1 MLDIKSSNSTVS
13 LPPVRRAKDLEEAMS
28 MPSDDRTASKLV
40 AAIRGDMSFLTP
52 GAYHDYITNY
62 PDKSVRWKELCD
74 MVAKADKEGTDIVSI
89 LHTKFQCK

>member
-62 PDKSVRWKELCD
+62 SNFTIKMFLY
-74 MVAKADKEGTDIVSI
+74 I
-89 LHTKFQCK
+89 KF